1 MYTILNS
8 ASEGGID
15 GATASGSPVEDPG
28 RGRNRGARTFGNPPM
43 VAQIEEE
50 TG

>member
-8 ASEGGID
+8 ANEGVIH
-15 GATASGSPVEDPG
+15 GATVSGSPVEDPG
-28 RGRNRGARTFGNPPM
+28 RGRNRGARTFGSPPM

-50 TG
+50 AG